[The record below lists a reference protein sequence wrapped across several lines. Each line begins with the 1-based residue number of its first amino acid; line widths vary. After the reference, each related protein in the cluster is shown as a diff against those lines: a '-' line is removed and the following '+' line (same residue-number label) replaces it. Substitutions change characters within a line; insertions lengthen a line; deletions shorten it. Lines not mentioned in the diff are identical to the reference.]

1 MTVSRRLSVA
11 SRRSASEPHIGVV
24 DTSVDGRLLTEQTER
39 AYLVGLADLPELG
52 DWPPDLSLQE
62 LARLV
67 DTAGGEVGGRT
78 VVRLRRPNPAT
89 LLGTGQLSSVI
100 ELAKAD
106 GADVLV
112 FDADLHPRQQRN
124 IEATWDA
131 KVLDRTAVIL
141 DIFAARA
148 QSVEGQLQVER
159 AQLEYLLPRLSDLW
173 VEFSRQRGGIGPFR
187 GPGETQIETDRRL
200 YRDRIARL
208 DEQLKGLRARRADH
222 RQRRRQAD
230 LMVAA
235 LVGYTNAGKS
245 TLLNAL
251 TGADA
256 RTEDKLF
263 ATLDP
268 TTRRLELPNG
278 DAILLTDT
286 VGFIQR
292 LPTRLID
299 AFRAT
304 LEEVIEAE
312 VLVHVV
318 DLAAPN
324 YRRQAQVVEA
334 TLNDIGATPRP
345 VITVLNKTDVAPP
358 PDLADFPNAVA
369 ASALTGSGLDDLRDR
384 LGDVV
389 RAGQVAVEVE
399 IPYSAGELVDL
410 FHTRGHIESE
420 AHEPAGTRISGSLPR
435 ILLRHFQP
443 YLVDTGR

>member
-1 MTVSRRLSVA
+1 M
-11 SRRSASEPHIGVV
+11 V
-24 DTSVDGRLLTEQTER
+24 DTSVDGRLLTERVER
-39 AYLVGLADLPELG
+39 AYLTGVAGLHELG
-52 DWPPDLSLQE
+52 DWPPDLSLHE

-67 DTAGGEVGGRT
+67 ESAGGEVGGRT
-78 VVRLRRPNPAT
+78 VVRIRRPRPST
-89 LLGTGQLSSVI
+89 LLGAGQLASVI
-100 ELAKAD
+100 DLAKAD

-112 FDADLHPRQQRN
+112 FDADLLPRQQRN
-124 IEATWDA
+124 IETAWGG
-131 KVLDRTAVIL
+131 KVLDRTALIL

-148 QSVEGQLQVER
+148 QSVEGRLQVER
-159 AQLEYLLPRLSDLW
+159 AQLEYLLPRLSELW

-187 GPGETQIETDRRL
+187 GPGEAQIETDRRL
-200 YRDRIARL
+200 YRDRIAGL
-208 DEQLKGLRARRADH
+208 DEQLDGLRARRSDH
-222 RQRRRQAD
+222 RRRRRQAG

-256 RTEDKLF
+256 QTRDQLF

-268 TTRRLELPNG
+268 TTRRLDLPDG

-292 LPTRLID
+292 LPIRLIE

-304 LEEVIEAE
+304 LEEALEAD

-318 DLAAPN
+318 DLASPD
-324 YRRQAQVVEA
+324 YRRQAEVVEA
-334 TLNDIGATPRP
+334 TLNDIGASPRP

-369 ASALTGSGLDDLRDR
+369 TAALTGSGLDELRDR
-384 LGDVV
+384 LADAV
-389 RAGQVAVEVE
+389 RVGRVAVEVQ
-399 IPYSAGELVDL
+399 IPYSDGDLVDL
-410 FHTRGHIESE
+410 FHSRGHVEAE
-420 AHEPAGTRISGSLPR
+420 AHEPTGTRISGSLPR
-435 ILLRHFQP
+435 DLLRRFRP
-443 YLVDTGR
+443 YLVDVGA